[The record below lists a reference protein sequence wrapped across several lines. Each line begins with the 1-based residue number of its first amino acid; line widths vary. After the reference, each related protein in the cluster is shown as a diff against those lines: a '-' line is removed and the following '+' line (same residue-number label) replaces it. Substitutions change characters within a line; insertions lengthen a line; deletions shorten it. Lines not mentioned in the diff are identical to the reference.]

1 MSLQN
6 VDCLIKSCTGAR
18 SRSNVI
24 EELMRREL
32 DEEYLNKGI
41 VNHRLTQRLNHFAYI
56 PSIEK
61 GTCFRFKLCTTT
73 PGKWIKSFE

>member
-1 MSLQN
+1 MSLRN
-6 VDCLIKSCTGAR
+6 VDCLIKSCTGAH

-41 VNHRLTQRLNHFAYI
+41 TSHTFL
-56 PSIEK
+56 PSKRERV
-61 GTCFRFKLCTTT
+61 GRVFVL
-73 PGKWIKSFE
+73 SFVQQHQANG